1 MDEVTRRFVA
11 QELAQEQHKTT
22 SAAATGTET
31 KGVVADTN
39 DRESADQQQT
49 SRSNDKAA
57 TKIDADTP
65 EDTASSAPKR
75 TKGRGRRRHR
85 ESGQVTGADVG
96 AWAEIGRLRED
107 VDHEDEVER
116 MKQQFAALLGKW
128 SELQRRPA
136 AVDSETSPSSH
147 PTSTSTL
154 TDTESSN
161 QFLRRRSS
169 RSASPPPPFGSMP
182 RMGELSI
189 SSMMPLGLADAAQ
202 RMSVED
208 EVEDDAQDLQTAQM
222 HHGVSAAQAHWAH
235 MQ

>member
-39 DRESADQQQT
+39 DQESADQQQT

-65 EDTASSAPKR
+65 QDTASSALKR
-75 TKGRGRRRHR
+75 TEKRGRRRHR
-85 ESGQVTGADVG
+85 GADEV
-96 AWAEIGRLRED
+96 AWADIGRLRED

-128 SELQRRPA
+128 SELQRR
-136 AVDSETSPSSH
+136 
-147 PTSTSTL
+147 
-154 TDTESSN
+154 
-161 QFLRRRSS
+161 
-169 RSASPPPPFGSMP
+169 
-182 RMGELSI
+182 
-189 SSMMPLGLADAAQ
+189 
-202 RMSVED
+202 
-208 EVEDDAQDLQTAQM
+208 
-222 HHGVSAAQAHWAH
+222 
-235 MQ
+235 